1 MMIDGAFIW
10 AIDSSNVMQTPYLQR
25 YTKPLLLLVLFLCFV
40 LAYQGVLIPL
50 TKIWNGDEAAGGN
63 HGWLVFGCSL
73 YLLFLHR
80 ETFLTLK
87 ARPSVLGLGCVVV
100 LAVLWLLA
108 SITQVQAIQLGV
120 LPLLLLAACWALLG
134 FEHFKAALIPVGLL
148 LFALP
153 VWDPL
158 LPLLQKVTTAVTHF
172 NLKLIGRP
180 VRVEG
185 FFIHVSGGS
194 FVIEEACSGLRF
206 LLVSSTLSLMS
217 SSMNLHSWKQGAKL
231 LAIAWGL
238 SCVANW
244 IRVLVVILLGDYTR
258 MQHPWVEDHANF
270 GWVLFLVT
278 VLLPFFWISSREPIT
293 AIIKRV
299 PGQPLPRATASYALQ
314 AVAILALLMPPL
326 ILSTQLNAIQGA
338 QVATALP
345 QQVGSWA
352 SQSLS
357 TTTAAEQANDS
368 REWRP
373 AFSGYTRLEKGTYQ
387 LNDQLN
393 AKATVTLQ
401 VVHYADQQQ
410 GVELINVENMMV
422 DDETWVVQR
431 ASESSIAV
439 SSGGATQRLNTLV
452 VTDNK
457 TQNLRVW
464 YWYSVGGFTTSSKYL
479 AKLYQVAAFFQGRQD
494 ANLVTVSIDCGQDCK
509 AQDPLLES
517 FVNALPTGFPG

>member
-1 MMIDGAFIW
+1 MMIDGAFMW
-10 AIDSSNVMQTPYLQR
+10 AINSSNVMQTPTLQR
-25 YTKPLLLLVLFLCFV
+25 YTKPVLLLVLFVCFV

-63 HGWLVFGCSL
+63 HGWLVFGCTL

-80 ETFLTLK
+80 ETFLTLP
-87 ARPSVLGLGCVVV
+87 ARPSVLGLGCVVA

-120 LPLLLLAACWALLG
+120 LPLLLLAVCWALLG
-134 FEHFKAALIPVGLL
+134 FAHFKAALIPLGLL

-158 LPLLQKVTTAVTHF
+158 LPLLQKITTAVTHF

-238 SCVANW
+238 SFVANW
-244 IRVLVVILLGDYTR
+244 IRVVVVILLGDYTR

-278 VLLPFFWISSREPIT
+278 VLLPFFWISSREPIPVV
-293 AIIKRV
+293 AKPV
-299 PGQPLPRATASYALQ
+299 PAQPFPLSAASYGLR
-314 AVAILALLMPPL
+314 AVAILLLLLPPVL
-326 ILSTQLNAIQGA
+326 LSTQLNAIRGA

-345 QQVGSWA
+345 QQVGTWA

-357 TTTAAEQANDS
+357 TTTAAEQVSDS
-368 REWRP
+368 REWQP
-373 AFSGYTRLEKGTYQ
+373 AFTGYTRVEQGVYQ
-387 LNDQLN
+387 ADTR
-393 AKATVTLQ
+393 ATVTLQ
-401 VVHYADQQQ
+401 VIHYADQQQ
-410 GVELINVENMMV
+410 GSELINVENMMV
-422 DDETWVVQR
+422 DDEMWVVQR
-431 ASESSIAV
+431 VSESSVEV
-439 SSGGATQRLNTLV
+439 SSGSAARQVSALV

-479 AKLYQVAAFFQGRQD
+479 AKLYQVAAFFKGRQD
-494 ANLVTVSIDCGQDCK
+494 ANLVTVSIACGQDCK
-509 AQDPLLES
+509 AQDSLLES
-517 FVNALPTGFPG
+517 FVSALPTGFPG